1 MSRTLCYV
9 KCLDPET
16 NKIYYFNKRS
26 HEVLYSCPSG
36 LETANSES
44 LVQSDDE
51 TMCNYVCCYYL
62 MCCVD
67 GDHYQKLREEKS
79 ERGESS

>member
-36 LETANSES
+36 LETEDSEN

-51 TMCNYVCCYYL
+51 TMCNYVC
-62 MCCVD
+62 
-67 GDHYQKLREEKS
+67 
-79 ERGESS
+79 

>member
-1 MSRTLCYV
+1 MPVSNEPWFFSFSPIKMSRTLYYV

-36 LETANSES
+36 LETEDSEN

-51 TMCNYVCCYYL
+51 TMCNYVC
-62 MCCVD
+62 
-67 GDHYQKLREEKS
+67 
-79 ERGESS
+79 